1 MSMKTTAQI
10 VRQHLIDTQPGFD
23 LVLLQL
29 PERGLLTPSKL
40 PVIEALPR
48 IIIRQMLSLKASA
61 TIIKR
66 TEQAAKKLGVSS
78 IAYLPTDNLLD
89 CGVSRT
95 KAAAIQTV
103 AHCQQTQPDRVE
115 RWGRMTSEELLS
127 DVTALKGIG
136 PWTASILAMF
146 HFAHD
151 DLFPIQ
157 DSSLR
162 KAISQLKDKDIFIVP
177 ERASPYRSYLACY
190 LWDMLDQ
197 SRR

>member
-1 MSMKTTAQI
+1 MQTTAQSI
-10 VRQHLIDTQPGFD
+10 RQHLIDTQPGFD

-29 PERGLLTPSKL
+29 TERAPLKPSNT
-40 PVIEALPR
+40 PVIDALPR

-61 TIIKR
+61 TIIER
-66 TEQAAKKLGVSS
+66 TEKEAKSLGLQS
-78 IAYLPTDNLLD
+78 IAYLPADNLLN

-95 KAAAIQTV
+95 KAAAIQSV
-103 AHCQQTQPDRVE
+103 AHCQQTEPE
-115 RWGRMTSEELLS
+115 RIASWASMSSEELLK
-127 DVTALKGIG
+127 DVTKLKGIG

-146 HFAHD
+146 HFAHE

-162 KAISQLKDKDIFIVP
+162 KAIGQLKEQDVFIIP
-177 ERASPYRSYLACY
+177 ERATPYRTYLACY

>member
-1 MSMKTTAQI
+1 MQTTAQSI
-10 VRQHLIDTQPGFD
+10 KQHLIDTQPGFD

-29 PERGLLTPSKL
+29 AERAPLKPSNT
-40 PVIEALPR
+40 PVIDALPR

-61 TIIKR
+61 TIIER
-66 TEQAAKKLGVSS
+66 TEKEAKSLGLQT
-78 IAYLPTDNLLD
+78 IAYLPTDSLLN

-95 KAAAIQTV
+95 KAAAIQSV
-103 AHCQQTQPDRVE
+103 AHCQQTEPE
-115 RWGRMTSEELLS
+115 RIVSWASMSSEELLK
-127 DVTALKGIG
+127 DVTKLKGIG

-146 HFAHD
+146 HFAHE

-162 KAISQLKDKDIFIVP
+162 KAIGQLKEQDILIIP
-177 ERASPYRSYLACY
+177 ERATPYRTYLACY

>member
-1 MSMKTTAQI
+1 METTAQSI
-10 VRQHLIDTQPGFD
+10 KQHLIDTQPGFD

-29 PERGLLTPSKL
+29 AERAPLEPSNI
-40 PVIEALPR
+40 PVIDALPR

-61 TIIKR
+61 TIIER
-66 TEQAAKKLGVSS
+66 TEKEAKLLGLQS
-78 IAYLPTDNLLD
+78 IAYLPADNLLS

-95 KAAAIQTV
+95 KAAAIQSV
-103 AHCQQTQPDRVE
+103 AHCQQTEPE
-115 RWGRMTSEELLS
+115 RIANWAEMTSEELVK
-127 DVTALKGIG
+127 DVTKLKGVG

-146 HFAHD
+146 HFAHE

-162 KAISQLKDKDIFIVP
+162 KAIGQLKEQDVLIIP
-177 ERASPYRSYLACY
+177 ERATPYRTYLACY

>member
-1 MSMKTTAQI
+1 METTPEI
-10 VRQHLIDTQPGFD
+10 IRQHLIDTQPGID
-23 LVLLQL
+23 LLLLQL
-29 PERGLLTPSKL
+29 PSRELLAPSNM

-61 TIIKR
+61 TISER
-66 TEQAAKKLGVSS
+66 AEQKAKSLGAGG
-78 IAYLPTDNLLD
+78 IAYLPVEELMG

-95 KAAAIQTV
+95 KAAAISSV
-103 AHCQQTQPDRVE
+103 AQCQQKEPDRVQS
-115 RWGRMTSEELLS
+115 WSGMGSKELIT
-127 DVTALKGIG
+127 DVTRLKGVG

-146 HFAHD
+146 HFAHQ

-162 KAISQLKDKDIFIVP
+162 KAMSLLKDQDILIIP
-177 ERASPYRSYLACY
+177 ERAQPYRSYLACY

-197 SRR
+197 ARL

>member
-1 MSMKTTAQI
+1 MKTTAESI
-10 VRQHLIDTQPGFD
+10 TQHLIDTQPGFD

-29 PERGLLTPSKL
+29 PERAPLKPSNT
-40 PVIEALPR
+40 PVIDALPR

-61 TIIKR
+61 TITER
-66 TEQAAKKLGVSS
+66 TEQAAKSLGLQS
-78 IAYLPTDNLLD
+78 IAYLPTDSLLS

-95 KAAAIQTV
+95 KAGAIQSV
-103 AHCQQTQPDRVE
+103 AHCQKTEPERVAS
-115 RWGRMTSEELLS
+115 WASMSSEELIR
-127 DVTALKGIG
+127 DVTKLKGIG

-146 HFAHD
+146 HFAHE

-162 KAISQLKDKDIFIVP
+162 KAISQLKDQDVYIIP
-177 ERASPYRSYLACY
+177 ERATPYRSYLSCY

-197 SRR
+197 ARR